1 MPLYEERKRD
11 LLELRRRLLRQVAQL
26 EDDLRWLETDVESE
40 LVEAGQ
46 EETLARLVAR
56 LSEHDRD
63 ELAAIDN
70 ALDRIE
76 RGEGDVCRTC
86 RKRIPEQRLRALPT
100 TDICL
105 SCASARENLTR
116 GR

>member
-1 MPLYEERKRD
+1 MPAYEERKRD
-11 LLELRRRLLRQVAQL
+11 LLEQRRKLLRQVARL
-26 EDDLRWLETDVESE
+26 EEDLRWLDSDVESE

-46 EETLARLVAR
+46 DEMLARLATQ
-56 LSEHDRD
+56 LDEHDRA

-70 ALDRIE
+70 ALARIE
-76 RGEGDVCRTC
+76 RGDGDICRAC
-86 RKRIPEQRLRALPT
+86 QKPIPAQRLRALPT

-105 SCASARENLTR
+105 PCANAQENLSR